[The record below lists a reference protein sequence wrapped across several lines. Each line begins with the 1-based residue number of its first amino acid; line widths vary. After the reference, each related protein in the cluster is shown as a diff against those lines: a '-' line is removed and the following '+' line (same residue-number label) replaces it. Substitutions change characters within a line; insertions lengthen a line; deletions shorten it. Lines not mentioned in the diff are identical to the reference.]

1 MSALGVAVFV
11 VAATLCPYADDG
23 MPLRHGTHRQLR
35 LPACHF
41 QTFFATPCPTCGMT
55 TSVSLCMHGDFDAA
69 WRVNWAGVLVALLG
83 MVLTAWLGMV
93 AVVGIFPRWLQ
104 PDQAM
109 QWFTIAGAAAACV
122 RFFMLVGST
131 LFC

>member
-1 MSALGVAVFV
+1 
-11 VAATLCPYADDG
+11 
-23 MPLRHGTHRQLR
+23 
-35 LPACHF
+35 
-41 QTFFATPCPTCGMT
+41 MT